1 MNSLNS
7 KNDIYFKVLVRDD
20 LFSYETDFRELVSA
34 FYPYVPVHVV
44 QKSMDELFEGAP
56 SGVTSPMIIDL
67 TEPFTD
73 YIIDTSKPRKQI
85 KNEIKKILYKYLSE
99 KRNIELPWGALTGIR
114 PVNIVTSIVENKQ
127 LETWQAKD
135 ENIDYDKIKKHLQ
148 NEYFVSD
155 KKSDELI
162 NIAKKELEILDRPEV
177 KNYKD
182 EYSLY
187 IGVPFC
193 KSTCLYCSFTSY
205 DINKNKKNVPLY
217 LDALEKEFK
226 NRKLEKSPMTIYIGG
241 GTPTSLNDE
250 DFEKFLC
257 IIDENV
263 DKKNVIE
270 YTVEAGRPDTIT
282 ESKLSSMKEHNVTR
296 ISINPQT
303 FNQKTLDLIGR
314 KHTVEDIYEKY
325 NLSMSKYIKNI
336 NMDLII
342 GLPEESIED
351 IEYSINKTLELSPT
365 SITIHSLAL
374 KRAARL
380 NLEKNIWIDKVN
392 VDNQNKILE
401 MFNLVQDKIEN
412 AKYERINSD
421 VNDNKINDKI
431 NGDIINKDKQKIYH
445 PYYMYRQKNIAGNL
459 ENIGYAK
466 DGYESIYNIMMMSER
481 HTVLA
486 FGCGGV
492 SKIVTRCE
500 DGSYKVERDEG
511 YKGLSEYLGLL

>member
-1 MNSLNS
+1 MFKNQDNKNKLGIPNSKMQGMKFTQKKVKPKDLGNISLDLSKEEEIMRNTPGLMENSMIENITTMNSIFAQKQSERLMLNDFNKLNNLNINDSQNTINNSRNALNS
-7 KNDIYFKVLVRDD
+7 LVGTDISNSNNNTENPLDMAV
-20 LFSYETDFRELVSA
+20 
-34 FYPYVPVHVV
+34 
-44 QKSMDELFEGAP
+44 
-56 SGVTSPMIIDL
+56 II
-67 TEPFTD
+67 
-73 YIIDTSKPRKQI
+73 
-85 KNEIKKILYKYLSE
+85 
-99 KRNIELPWGALTGIR
+99 
-114 PVNIVTSIVENKQ
+114 
-127 LETWQAKD
+127 KD
-135 ENIDYDKIKKHLQ
+135 
-148 NEYFVSD
+148 S
-155 KKSDELI
+155 SDELI

-177 KNYKD
+177 KKYKN
-182 EYSLY
+182 EFSLY

-217 LDALEKEFK
+217 LDALEREFK

-241 GTPTSLNDE
+241 GTPTSLDDN

-263 DKKNVIE
+263 NKKNTIE

-282 ESKLSSMKEHNVTR
+282 ENKLISMKNHGVSR

-325 NLSMSKYIKNI
+325 NLCFSKYIKNI

-342 GLPEESIED
+342 GLPEENISD
-351 IEYSINKTLELSPT
+351 VEYSINEALKISPT

-380 NLEKNIWIDKVN
+380 NLEKNIWFDKVKVN

-401 MFNLVQDKIEN
+401 MFNLVQDKIESAN
-412 AKYERINSD
+412 LYT
-421 VNDNKINDKI
+421 
-431 NGDIINKDKQKIYH
+431 

-492 SKIVTRCE
+492 SKIVTRFS

-511 YKGLSEYLGLL
+511 YKGLAEYLGLL

>member
-7 KNDIYFKVLVRDD
+7 KNDIYLKVLVRDD

-34 FYPYVPVHVV
+34 FYPYVPIKVV
-44 QKSMDELFEGAP
+44 SESNSEEENKDVNDNVSVSVDDVNKINNNVINDNIVKVLNLISVYDNYAVDE
-56 SGVTSPMIIDL
+56 T
-67 TEPFTD
+67 
-73 YIIDTSKPRKQI
+73 KPRKQI
-85 KNEIKKILYKYLSE
+85 KNEIKQILYKYLSK

-241 GTPTSLNDE
+241 GTPTSLDDN

-263 DKKNVIE
+263 EKKNTIE

-282 ESKLSSMKEHNVTR
+282 ENKLISMKNHGVTR

-342 GLPEESIED
+342 GLPEED
-351 IEYSINKTLELSPT
+351 IRDVEYSINEALNLSPT

-380 NLEKNIWIDKVN
+380 NFEKNIWIDKVKVN
-392 VDNQNKILE
+392 VDNQNKIIE
-401 MFNLVQDKIEN
+401 MFNLVQNKIESEN
-412 AKYERINSD
+412 F
-421 VNDNKINDKI
+421 
-431 NGDIINKDKQKIYH
+431 NGKKIYS

-486 FGCGGV
+486 YGCGGV

-500 DGSYKVERDEG
+500 DGSYRVEREEG
-511 YKGLSEYLGLL
+511 YKGLAEYLGII

>member
-1 MNSLNS
+1 MLN
-7 KNDIYFKVLVRDD
+7 NNIQNEICINVIVRDD

-34 FYPYVPVHVV
+34 FYPYVPVHVEV
-44 QKSMDELFEGAP
+44 KDIKEEKNEEKLEIDKNSDIDISVNILDLVDVYKDYVIDDTKS
-56 SGVTSPMIIDL
+56 
-67 TEPFTD
+67 
-73 YIIDTSKPRKQI
+73 RKQI

-99 KRNIELPWGALTGIR
+99 KRNIKLPWGALTGIR
-114 PVNIVTSIVENKQ
+114 PVNIVTNIIENKQ
-127 LETWQAKD
+127 LETWLPKD
-135 ENIDYDKIKKHLQ
+135 DNITYDKIKKHLQ
-148 NEYFVSD
+148 NEYYVSD
-155 KKSDELI
+155 KKADELI
-162 NIAKKELEILDRPEV
+162 NIAKKEIEILDRPEI
-177 KNYKD
+177 KNYKN

-217 LDALEKEFK
+217 LAALEKEFK

-241 GTPTSLNDE
+241 GTPTSIDEE

-263 DKKNVIE
+263 DKKNTIE

-282 ESKLSSMKEHNVTR
+282 ENKLNSMKNHGVTR

-325 NLSMSKYIKNI
+325 NLSIEKYIKNI

-342 GLPEESIED
+342 GLPEESIND
-351 IEYSINKTLELSPT
+351 VEYSINEVLKISPT

-380 NLEKNIWIDKVN
+380 NLEKNFWIDKVN
-392 VDNQNKILE
+392 ANNQNKILE
-401 MFNLVQDKIEN
+401 MFNLAQDKIEN
-412 AKYERINSD
+412 VKD
-421 VNDNKINDKI
+421 DKI
-431 NGDIINKDKQKIYH
+431 KQNLYT

-466 DGYESIYNIMMMSER
+466 DGFESIYNIMMMSER

-486 FGCGGV
+486 YGCGGV
-492 SKIVTRCE
+492 SKIVTRFN
-500 DGSYKVERDEG
+500 DGSYKVEREEG
-511 YKGLSEYLGLL
+511 YKGLAEYLGLL

>member
-1 MNSLNS
+1 MNSLNN
-7 KNDIYFKVLVRDD
+7 KNDIYLKVIVRDD

-44 QKSMDELFEGAP
+44 QKSMDELSEGALL
-56 SGVTSPMIIDL
+56 GVTSPLTIDL
-67 TEPFTD
+67 TDQFTN
-73 YIIDTSKPRKQI
+73 YIIDTTKPRKQI

-127 LETWQAKD
+127 LEIWLPKN
-135 ENIDYDKIKKHLQ
+135 ENITYDDIKKHLQ

-155 KKSDELI
+155 TKSDELI
-162 NIAKKELEILDRPEV
+162 NIAKKELEILARPEV

-226 NRKLEKSPMTIYIGG
+226 NKKLEKSPMTIYIGG

-257 IIDENV
+257 I
-263 DKKNVIE
+263 IE

-380 NLEKNIWIDKVN
+380 NLEKSIWIDKVN

-401 MFNLVQDKIEN
+401 MFNLVQNKIEN
-412 AKYERINSD
+412 ENLD
-421 VNDNKINDKI
+421 
-431 NGDIINKDKQKIYH
+431 GQKIYS

-466 DGYESIYNIMMMSER
+466 DGFESIYNIMMMSER

-486 FGCGGV
+486 YGCGGV
-492 SKIVTRCE
+492 SKIVTRSE
-500 DGSYKVERDEG
+500 DGGYRVERAEG
-511 YKGLSEYLGLL
+511 YKGLAEYLTQS